1 MATVEPEPARFD
13 LAGFFAPA
21 SRRSSLHSKV
31 PDCWAKSAVANIM
44 ISAPREN
51 QVPRPASLS
60 KIFVFERDVTFCS
73 IPFTRGRTAQENQ
86 PSAPHSNLPVI
97 KVHYHLL
104 LCNSSN

>member
-21 SRRSSLHSKV
+21 HAVLRLSKV

-104 LCNSSN
+104 LFSSSN